1 MLLSTQRTACP
12 ECDSKDNLV
21 IFPDGGEHCFTPDC
35 KHHVHAKKGKQNQ
48 TITGKVSKVVLNQGL
63 ISAMPSRG
71 ILENTCK
78 KYNVRQDDDKHY
90 YPYYNS
96 EGTVVAHKI
105 RNVSSKTFYSEGS
118 IVGSELFGQQA
129 FNRGGKF
136 VTLCEGEIDALSAYQ
151 LLGSKWPCVSIK
163 NGAESAVKDAKE
175 SYEWLMSFDSIVI
188 CFDNDAPGTS
198 AALKV
203 AELLSPKAK
212 IVKLQHHKDANEYLV
227 NNREKFFLEDWWA
240 AESFTPDGIIAGKD
254 MWEIVQEDK
263 SEAIINY
270 PFLGIQKLTYG
281 IRTGELIT
289 VTAGSGLGKSQFMRE
304 LTYHVLKNT
313 EESIGMMF
321 MEESVRRT
329 GLAMMSLE
337 ANKPLHLPDVYKTTP
352 KEEFRNYFDKT
363 LGTGRLYFFDHFGS
377 NDIDKIVSSVRY
389 FSKALNCKFI
399 CLDHVSI
406 IVSDQGN
413 SDERRALDEIM
424 TKLRTLVQELDIVL
438 FLVSHLRRPS
448 GSGHEEGAVTSLSQL
463 RGSASIGQLSDI
475 VFGLERNG
483 QHEDE
488 RERNITTVRVI
499 KNRFSGLTGPAC
511 RLYYNPDSGRMEEVL
526 EDREDLE

>member
-1 MLLSTQRTACP
+1 MLLATQRTACP
-12 ECDSKDNLV
+12 QCNSKDNLV
-21 IFPDGGEHCFTPDC
+21 VFSDKGEHCFTPDC
-35 KHHVHAKKGKQNQ
+35 THHVNGDKEKQKQ
-48 TITGKVSKVVLNQGL
+48 PITSKVSKAILNQGL
-63 ISAMPSRG
+63 IAAMPSRG
-71 ILENTCK
+71 LLENTCK

-90 YPYYNS
+90 YPYYNA
-96 EGTVVAHKI
+96 EGELVAHKV

-118 IVGSELFGQQA
+118 IIGSGLFGQQV
-129 FNRGGKF
+129 FNGGRKF
-136 VTLCEGEIDALSAYQ
+136 VTLCEGELDALSAYQ

-163 NGAESAVKDAKE
+163 NGAESAVKDVKE
-175 SYEWLMSFDSIVI
+175 SYEWLMSFDSIII
-188 CFDNDAPGTS
+188 CFDNDSPGTS

-240 AESFTPDGIIAGKD
+240 AESYTPDSIIAGKD
-254 MWEIVQEDK
+254 MWDIVQEDK

-281 IRTGELIT
+281 IRTGELVT

-313 EESIGMMF
+313 KENIGMMF
-321 MEESVRRT
+321 MEESVRGT

-352 KEEFRNYFDKT
+352 KEEFRKYFDET
-363 LGTGRLYFFDHFGS
+363 LGTGRLFFFDHFGS

-511 RLYYNPDSGRMEEVL
+511 KLYYDPKSGRMQEVL
-526 EDREDLE
+526 EDEGDLE